1 MDSLLIPQDTT
12 KHPGM
17 LRCLHCIPEHSQ
29 LRLSTKFIAF
39 HSPSHLNAKR
49 VKKKPL
55 TAAAE
60 EEESSHLC
68 GLGVVFSVLAVQRE
82 AQG

>member
-1 MDSLLIPQDTT
+1 MQKGL
-12 KHPGM
+12 
-17 LRCLHCIPEHSQ
+17 
-29 LRLSTKFIAF
+29 
-39 HSPSHLNAKR
+39 
-49 VKKKPL
+49 KKKPL